1 MANKIYRESEKNVV
15 ETLKEI
21 RLQPNMECGVDEIE
35 FPDGTKEKFFYNGEA
50 DREAAV
56 KFATIC
62 VNATS
67 NTPKAKTM
75 MATCFWLMANNVK
88 PERIVVLEDGRELYL
103 DVDKKALYNSNGTA
117 YVELTDGEKETKMSA
132 DVLAMLLKERAER
145 KAAYNRNAC
154 YDCDDCD
161 GYDDCDD
168 CDRDDCDE
176 EEDW

>member
-21 RLQPNMECGVDEIE
+21 RLQSNMECGVDEIE

-50 DREAAV
+50 DREAAI

-62 VNATS
+62 VNAT
-67 NTPKAKTM
+67 NDTPKAKAM
-75 MATCFWLMANNVK
+75 MATCFWLMVNNVK
-88 PERIVVLEDGRELYL
+88 PERIVMLKNGRELYL

-117 YVELTDGEKETKMSA
+117 YVELTDEEKETKMSA

-145 KAAYNRNAC
+145 KVAEEQVYDHDDCYDYDDCDN

-161 GYDDCDD
+161 
-168 CDRDDCDE
+168 DE